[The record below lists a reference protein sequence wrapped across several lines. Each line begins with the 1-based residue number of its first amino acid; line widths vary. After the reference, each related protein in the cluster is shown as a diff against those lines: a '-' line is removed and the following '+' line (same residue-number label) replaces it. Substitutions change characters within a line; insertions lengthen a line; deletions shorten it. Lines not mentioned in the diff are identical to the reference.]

1 VSSAQDV
8 ANLGLARPPLVYV
21 LALALGAALE
31 FVKPLPCVPPEL
43 ALPLGIPLVVIAI
56 ALFVWSVVTFKNAG
70 TPVPGNQPTTTI
82 VGAGPYAFSRN
93 PIYLA
98 FSLLQLGIAV
108 WVNSV
113 WLLATLVAAM
123 ALMHFVVIGREEAY
137 LERKFG
143 AQYLD
148 YKRAVRRWL

>member
-1 VSSAQDV
+1 VTQDV
-8 ANLGLARPPLVYV
+8 ANPGLARPPLVYLV
-21 LALALGAALE
+21 SIALGVALQLVE
-31 FVKPLPCVPPEL
+31 PLTFVPAPL
-43 ALPLGIPLVVIAI
+43 ALPLGAALVAIAG
-56 ALFVWSVVTFKNAG
+56 ALFVWSVLTFRKAD

-82 VGAGPYAFSRN
+82 VGTGPYRFSRN
-93 PIYLA
+93 PIYVA

-108 WVNSV
+108 WLNSI
-113 WLLATLVAAM
+113 WLLVTLAAAV
-123 ALMHFVVIGREEAY
+123 ALMHVVVIHREEDY